1 MEKEKQKEHMKI
13 VIVGHVDHGKSTLI
27 GRLLYDTSS
36 LPDGFIEEIKKT
48 CEMLGRELEFA
59 YVLDS
64 LEEEREQNITI
75 TTTKTFFKTKKREY
89 VIIDAPGH
97 KEFVKNMITGAS
109 LAEAAILIVSAKEGV
124 QEQTKRHAY
133 ILSMLGIKQVIVAV
147 NKIDLIGYKEEIF
160 NSVKEELL
168 KFLDS
173 VKIKPS
179 YVIPIS
185 AKEGDNI
192 TKKSEKIRWYS
203 SLTVLEALDAFE
215 TEKKAANKPLRLPVQ
230 DVYKIDDKRIIAGR
244 IESGKIKKGDNIIFL
259 PSDKEAVVK
268 SVEAF
273 NEDREE
279 AEAGESIGITTEE
292 ELFIERGQ
300 VICHKDRLPK
310 VKDRF
315 KANIFWMSDKQ
326 FDINEKITIKCATQ
340 EAECFIE
347 KIEKR
352 INSSDLEVIE
362 ENAKKL
368 EHTELGSVIIKT
380 KEPLVIENFNDMAE
394 LGRFVF
400 VKGYDTVAGG
410 IITEND

>member
-75 TTTKTFFKTKKREY
+75 DTTQTFFKTKKREY

-410 IITEND
+410 IITEDD

>member
-1 MEKEKQKEHMKI
+1 M
-13 VIVGHVDHGKSTLI
+13 
-27 GRLLYDTSS
+27 
-36 LPDGFIEEIKKT
+36 
-48 CEMLGRELEFA
+48 
-59 YVLDS
+59 
-64 LEEEREQNITI
+64 
-75 TTTKTFFKTKKREY
+75 
-89 VIIDAPGH
+89 
-97 KEFVKNMITGAS
+97 
-109 LAEAAILIVSAKEGV
+109 
-124 QEQTKRHAY
+124 
-133 ILSMLGIKQVIVAV
+133 
-147 NKIDLIGYKEEIF
+147 
-160 NSVKEELL
+160 
-168 KFLDS
+168 
-173 VKIKPS
+173 
-179 YVIPIS
+179 
-185 AKEGDNI
+185 
-192 TKKSEKIRWYS
+192 
-203 SLTVLEALDAFE
+203 
-215 TEKKAANKPLRLPVQ
+215 
-230 DVYKIDDKRIIAGR
+230 
-244 IESGKIKKGDNIIFL
+244 

>member
-1 MEKEKQKEHMKI
+1 MEKEKEHMKI

-75 TTTKTFFKTKKREY
+75 DTTQTFFKTKKREY

-192 TKKSEKIRWYS
+192 AKKSEKIRWYS

-352 INSSDLEVIE
+352 INSSNLEVIE